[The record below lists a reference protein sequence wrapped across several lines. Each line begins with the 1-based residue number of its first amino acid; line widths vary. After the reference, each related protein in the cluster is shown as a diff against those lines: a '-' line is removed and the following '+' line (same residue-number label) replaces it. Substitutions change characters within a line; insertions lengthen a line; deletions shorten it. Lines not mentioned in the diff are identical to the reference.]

1 MASIESQESKQGE
14 APLQN
19 YNEDAEQLATLAE
32 GKIADAVKKT
42 STRDQP
48 RKDDIKIEDYTS
60 DLDRFVYFGNCCQDS
75 DLTSWTGKRRSRLR
89 LERRSKLR
97 GKQVLMWMEVLDKA
111 G

>member
-1 MASIESQESKQGE
+1 MASIEGQTSKQGQ

-32 GKIADAVKKT
+32 GKVADAVKKT

-48 RKDDIKIEDYTS
+48 RKDDIKIEDYAS
-60 DLDRFVYFGNCCQDS
+60 DLDRFVCLGNCDGGS
-75 DLTSWTGKRRSRLR
+75 KLIPWTGKRRSRLR
-89 LERRSKLR
+89 LEKKSNLR
-97 GKQVLMWMEVLDKA
+97 GKQALMLTEVLVRA

>member
-32 GKIADAVKKT
+32 GKVADAVKKT

-60 DLDRFVYFGNCCQDS
+60 DLDRKKAEQAEAREEI
-75 DLTSWTGKRRSRLR
+75 KAQR
-89 LERRSKLR
+89 
-97 GKQVLMWMEVLDKA
+97 KA
-111 G
+111 GVDVDGSLGQGRLSNEDSSSV

>member
-32 GKIADAVKKT
+32 GKVADAVKKT

-60 DLDRFVYFGNCCQDS
+60 DLDRKKAEQAEAREEI
-75 DLTSWTGKRRSRLR
+75 KAQR
-89 LERRSKLR
+89 
-97 GKQVLMWMEVLDKA
+97 KA
-111 G
+111 GVDVDESLGQGRLSNEDSSSV

>member
-32 GKIADAVKKT
+32 GKVADAVKKT

-48 RKDDIKIEDYTS
+48 RKDDIKIEDYAS
-60 DLDRFVYFGNCCQDS
+60 DLDR
-75 DLTSWTGKRRSRLR
+75 KKA
-89 LERRSKLR
+89 ERAEAREEIKAQR
-97 GKQVLMWMEVLDKA
+97 KA
-111 G
+111 GVDVDGSLGQGRLSNEDNSSV

>member
-1 MASIESQESKQGE
+1 MASLESQVSKQGE

-32 GKIADAVKKT
+32 GKVADAVKKT

-60 DLDRFVYFGNCCQDS
+60 DLDRKKAEQAEAREEIKSQRKEGVDVDGSLGQ
-75 DLTSWTGKRRSRLR
+75 GRLSN
-89 LERRSKLR
+89 EDNSS
-97 GKQVLMWMEVLDKA
+97 V
-111 G
+111 